1 MTEKLTKRESKIA
14 DLFLEFLLTIDKS
27 YAYKTTVYFFF
38 NKEKLPEDR
47 IIVICKYLE
56 RKNLIYIIFDNNE
69 ELKNIRF
76 DKANILSFLKN
87 DSVNKLWTSE
97 KKLYNDSKLSQWQVK
112 TFWIALSFGV
122 FGGLYSGCDF
132 FIKILTN
139 EETNQE
145 KQVTKEQLESE
156 LSKLRILISDQKK
169 DSLLIRPN
177 SEKGK

>member
-38 NKEKLPEDR
+38 NKEKLPGDR

-122 FGGLYSGCDF
+122 FGGIYSGYD
-132 FIKILTN
+132 FIKSLTN
-139 EETNQE
+139 EDTNQE